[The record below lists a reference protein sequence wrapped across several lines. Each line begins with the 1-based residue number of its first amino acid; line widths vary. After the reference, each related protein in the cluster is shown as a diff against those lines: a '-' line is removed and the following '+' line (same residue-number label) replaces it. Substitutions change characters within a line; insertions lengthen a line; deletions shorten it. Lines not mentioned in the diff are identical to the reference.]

1 MWSEEGEVEVEV
13 EGYGGFEGEF
23 VLGKN

>member
-1 MWSEEGEVEVEV
+1 MWSEEGEVEF

>member
-1 MWSEEGEVEVEV
+1 MWSEEGEVEV